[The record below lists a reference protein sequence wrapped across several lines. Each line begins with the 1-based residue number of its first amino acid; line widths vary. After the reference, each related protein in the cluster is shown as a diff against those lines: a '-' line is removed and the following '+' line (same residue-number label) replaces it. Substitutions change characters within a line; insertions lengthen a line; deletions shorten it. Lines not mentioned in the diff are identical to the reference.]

1 MQRPWPHDVWAL
13 SNGRHGVPG
22 IGVGMM
28 DVMTQRADIDAA
40 VSGKTVCTI
49 FGEAAQKWAD
59 LPALR
64 WKRDGEWQSLDW
76 KGYRAEVAA
85 VATALK
91 ALGFGPG
98 QFGLIM
104 ARNIPEHVI
113 ADLGIVHA
121 GGAAVSV
128 YNTLAPEQVEYL
140 ANHSEASVA
149 FVEDEAFLAKF
160 LQIRSS
166 TPKLRH
172 LILIRGEAPEGVLS
186 WNSVVATGR
195 AAYESDPPAFEAAA
209 RAVGPED
216 TVGLIYT
223 SGTTGPPKGVV
234 YSHNNIVW
242 TLESARRVLE
252 LHNETLISYLPLAHV
267 AERFTSQWG
276 SIYNGHEVFLCPD
289 AAELLPYLLEAKPTA
304 FVGVPRVWEKLMAG
318 INAGIGAEP
327 DEAKR
332 QMAQGALAAS
342 MQAYRLRREGQA
354 VPAELGAVVERAQP
368 LFMLLRSKVG
378 LDRCHLAVT
387 STAPC
392 RPEVHEFWAALGMP
406 LYEVWGMS
414 ELTGPATAVPHSEH
428 KAPSIGRAI
437 AGVEVKLA
445 EDGEI
450 LVRGGNVMIGY
461 YRDPEKT
468 AETIDSDGWVHSGD
482 IGQLDADGQF
492 RIVDRKKELIIS
504 SAGKNISPLNLEA
517 LAKSSPI
524 IGQAVAIGDG
534 RQFISVLLVLDPQVA
549 PAWAKAHGIPAG
561 SLAELADNPAVV
573 DEVRR
578 ALTQANTHVS
588 RVEQF
593 KRFTILGTEWSP
605 ESEEL
610 TPTMKLKRRVIHS
623 KYQPQIDAMYAN
635 PPGGHSVDPAR
646 EGAEAAAV

>member
-1 MQRPWPHDVWAL
+1 MGTGKGAR
-13 SNGRHGVPG
+13 R
-22 IGVGMM
+22 M
-28 DVMTQRADIDAA
+28 DVMAERADIDAA

-49 FGEAAQKWAD
+49 FGEAARKWAD

-85 VATALK
+85 VAMGLK

-104 ARNIPEHVI
+104 ARNVPEHVI

-140 ANHSEASVA
+140 ANHSEATVA

-186 WNSVVATGR
+186 WDSLVAEGG
-195 AAYESDPPAFEAAA
+195 AAYERDPAAFEAAV

-242 TLESARRVLE
+242 TLESARRILE
-252 LHNETLISYLPLAHV
+252 LHNEKLVSYLPLAHV

-276 SIYNGHEVFLCPD
+276 SIYNGHEVYLCPD
-289 AAELLPYLLEAKPTA
+289 AVELLPYLLESKPTA

-318 INAGIGAEP
+318 INAGLGAEP
-327 DEAKR
+327 DEARR
-332 QMAQGALAAS
+332 QMAQGAVAAS
-342 MQAYRLRREGQA
+342 MQAYRLRRDGQEA
-354 VPAELGAVVERAQP
+354 PAELSAVVEGAQP

-378 LDRCHLAVT
+378 LDRCHLAIT

-392 RPEVHEFWAALGMP
+392 RPEVHEFWASLGMP

-414 ELTGPATAVPHSEH
+414 ELTGPATTVP
-428 KAPSIGRAI
+428 
-437 AGVEVKLA
+437 
-445 EDGEI
+445 
-450 LVRGGNVMIGY
+450 
-461 YRDPEKT
+461 
-468 AETIDSDGWVHSGD
+468 
-482 IGQLDADGQF
+482 
-492 RIVDRKKELIIS
+492 
-504 SAGKNISPLNLEA
+504 
-517 LAKSSPI
+517 
-524 IGQAVAIGDG
+524 
-534 RQFISVLLVLDPQVA
+534 
-549 PAWAKAHGIPAG
+549 
-561 SLAELADNPAVV
+561 
-573 DEVRR
+573 
-578 ALTQANTHVS
+578 
-588 RVEQF
+588 
-593 KRFTILGTEWSP
+593 
-605 ESEEL
+605 
-610 TPTMKLKRRVIHS
+610 
-623 KYQPQIDAMYAN
+623 
-635 PPGGHSVDPAR
+635 
-646 EGAEAAAV
+646 

>member
-1 MQRPWPHDVWAL
+1 
-13 SNGRHGVPG
+13 
-22 IGVGMM
+22 M
-28 DVMTQRADIDAA
+28 DVMTQRADIDAV

-49 FGEAAQKWAD
+49 FGEAAKKWAD

-91 ALGFGPG
+91 GLGFGPG

-104 ARNIPEHVI
+104 ARNVPEHVI

-140 ANHSEASVA
+140 ANHSQATVA

-160 LQIRSS
+160 LQIRSA
-166 TPKLRH
+166 TPNLRH
-172 LILIRGEAPEGVLS
+172 LILIRGDAPEGVLS
-186 WNSVVATGR
+186 WDSLVAEGR
-195 AAYESDPPAFEAAA
+195 TAYERDPGAFEAAA

-252 LHNETLISYLPLAHV
+252 LHNEVLVSYLPLAHV

-289 AAELLPYLLEAKPTA
+289 VADLLPYLLEAKPTA

-318 INAGIGAEP
+318 INAGLGAEP
-327 DEAKR
+327 DETKR
-332 QMAQGALAAS
+332 QMAQGAVAAS
-342 MQAYRLRREGQA
+342 IQAYKLRRDGQP
-354 VPAELGAVVERAQP
+354 VPAELAAVVERAQP

-392 RPEVHEFWAALGMP
+392 RPEVHEFWAALGLP

-414 ELTGPATAVPHSEH
+414 ELTGPATTVPINDHR
-428 KAPSIGRAI
+428 APSVGVPMP
-437 AGVEVKLA
+437 GVEARLG
-445 EDGEI
+445 EDGELLI
-450 LVRGGNVMIGY
+450 RGGNVMVGY

-468 AETIDSDGWVHSGD
+468 AEAIDKDGWVHSGD
-482 IGQLDADGQF
+482 IAQLGPDGHY
-492 RIVDRKKELIIS
+492 RIVDRKKELIITS
-504 SAGKNISPLNLEA
+504 SGKNISPANLEA
-517 LAKSSPI
+517 VAKSSPI

-534 RQFISVLLVLDPQVA
+534 HSYITVLVVLDPQVA
-549 PAWAKAHGIPAG
+549 PMWAKAHGIET
-561 SLAELADNPAVV
+561 SSMAELSEHPSTIG
-573 DEVRR
+573 EVRR
-578 ALTQANTHVS
+578 ALTVANTHLS
-588 RVEQF
+588 RIEQF
-593 KRFTILGTEWSP
+593 KRFTILPDEWSP

-610 TPTMKLKRRVIHS
+610 TPTMKLKRRVIHT
-623 KYQPQIDAMYAN
+623 KYKDQVDAMYAE
-635 PPGGHSVDPAR
+635 PPGGHPVDAEHNGSSPA
-646 EGAEAAAV
+646 V